1 MSVDELLI
9 ILKKKT
15 TITMS
20 QELSNALIVN
30 LQRYSDISFTPPYN
44 NVELFMNTLANI
56 NPDLPY
62 ASPDV
67 IARKQ
72 FELALTTDAVK
83 NSEHSVLILTKR
95 GFFICSNIQTKA
107 NGTNELIK
115 CVIEGHDRDNTNIE
129 YDFEEAIKE
138 ESATVILT
146 QIGGNSYIV
155 TVSGISSTLP
165 YNYQDPDHFTYMQRI
180 FLVTLIQH
188 VNSVEDVKTFSSWRP
203 ICILSMLS
211 KEKKFLQ
218 FTDRSSFPFIGNNPD
233 VPKNT
238 YDIFSWDKTAL
249 HVMAMPLSKKY
260 TGNIVVVGYYPQ
272 FRAETVSAAGKKFN
286 TSGRKYIYCWPKTL
300 ITEVKDNEEPMITN
314 SIDILKASEDNIYN
328 IFARRWIQGN
338 TEATW
343 SNSITV
349 PKDYQRTEINALFK
363 CVPVNHTNFMVFGEK
378 QTNLHL
384 NRVKTSS
391 ASYFIDTVTGK
402 KRDGPFFDEFIHSVV
417 GSLRLRNGNIL
428 AAIVHMEGF
437 NQEVSIMRL
446 PLNNEVPANMPQWE
460 TITKFNPSKVF
471 HVVHNTTRALTSFT
485 TQRLYLE
492 DNLHMTEIKSNV
504 IAIVGRA
511 RRDQSHDDTVI
522 YTTFFDMEKRD
533 WKKNAHNEQHA
544 EFYELRV
551 TDVPEKQ
558 RIIGV
563 AFI

>member
-9 ILKKKT
+9 ILKKKQKT
-15 TITMS
+15 TMS
-20 QELSNALIVN
+20 QELQIALLASV
-30 LQRYSDISFTPPYN
+30 QRYTDFSFTPPYN
-44 NVELFMNTLANI
+44 DIDLFMKTLATI
-56 NPDLPY
+56 KPDLPY
-62 ASPDV
+62 ASPDA

-72 FELALTTDAVK
+72 FELALTVDAVK
-83 NSEHSVLILTKR
+83 NSERSVLILTKR
-95 GFFICSNIQTKA
+95 GFFICSNLEES
-107 NGTNELIK
+107 NGTNKLLE
-115 CVIEGHDRDNTNIE
+115 CFPSNTDSPFIE
-129 YDFEEAIKE
+129 FKEAIGE

-146 QIGGNSYIV
+146 QIGSYGYLI

-165 YNYQDPDHFTYMQRI
+165 YNYNDPENFTYMQRV
-180 FLVTLIQH
+180 FLAMFIQP
-188 VNSVEDVKTFSSWRP
+188 VLTVDDVKTPSSWRP
-203 ICILSMLS
+203 TYILSMLS
-211 KEKKFLQ
+211 RERKFLEYR
-218 FTDRSSFPFIGNNPD
+218 DRNSFPFIANKVNVTNPD
-233 VPKNT
+233 VT
-238 YDIFSWDKTAL
+238 TEYDIFPWGKTAL
-249 HVMAMPLSKKY
+249 HVMAMPLSNKQ
-260 TGNIVVVGYYPQ
+260 TGNIVLIGYYPQ
-272 FRAETVSAAGKKFN
+272 FKAETVSAAGKKFN
-286 TSGRKYIYCWPKTL
+286 TSGRKYIYCWPKSL
-300 ITEVKDNEEPMITN
+300 IADATGYEEPITN
-314 SIDILKASEDNIYN
+314 SIDILKTTTDNVRN
-328 IFARRWIQGN
+328 IFARRWIHAN

-343 SNSITV
+343 SQSITV

-384 NRVKTSS
+384 GRVKTSP

-402 KRDGPFFDEFIHSVV
+402 KTVGPYFDEFIHSVV

-428 AAIVHMEGF
+428 AAIVHMDGF
-437 NQEVSIMRL
+437 NQGVSIMRL
-446 PLNNEVPANMPQWE
+446 PLNNEVPANMPKWE
-460 TITKFNPSKVF
+460 TVTTFKPDKIF
-471 HVVHNTTRALTSFT
+471 HTMHSTTRALTSFT

-492 DNLHMTEIKSNV
+492 DDLHMTEIKPNV

-551 TDVPEKQ
+551 KDVPEKQ